1 MARRSILAKNSK
13 VNLTQREAR
22 VGGDF
27 DESWLKFKHLKRTI
41 DLADLFYKY
50 GKPSGVQIPN
60 RVEYVKNIA
69 RGVNLALTDKRS
81 TFTFV
86 NAFYSFRRFIAWCD
100 INNLEPFSREGYLGY
115 VGDDGKLKSLVEKNN
130 EPLPFLFDY
139 DDGDTLG
146 ISENYALNA
155 NGHIRKYLKLA
166 GVFNPIWDLGYE
178 SFSDKD
184 RTLTIPFSTDET
196 KTAIKRLSNV
206 FDAVFKAVKGYYLEY
221 GDSPPQCLTVDVPS
235 LGFVNFDGNVRQCE
249 SPINIIM
256 LSGYALFSYYTALNQ
271 GVILKAAHPVVI
283 DKRSY
288 KDKTIKIISLSLWKT
303 RAGKFVASEL
313 TDEVHDI
320 DENEFDVD
328 IEKKTGVNLV
338 EKLVELSDMYGTTA
352 KGKPLF
358 WNMKKN
364 GEIISFDVIWM
375 KFLSEK
381 LNIKAQDTTPCNHI
395 FAAALSLAT
404 QGSFLE
410 IGTKTND
417 EGEKFVSKKIIRLST
432 GKSYKE
438 VCSCAIALIS
448 SYNEPDSIYGA
459 RLPLTYTKTEGGFL
473 VGFKN
478 DSNRGSFF
486 IPAEYET
493 TIRNLE
499 SWASHFKGNEYLIP
513 LAEAQRGRQVYVWKN
528 PKLPP
533 SLHQTIKWLGI
544 GHGDYYLDLTSRRF
558 RAFTAEMLYSDEDMG
573 AEGSLI
579 LDNNLE
585 TFDVAYS
592 GGNPELNQLIL
603 SQALEVTSL
612 IFKGMDKEEAKERVR
627 KTLKRDVLAFD
638 KLMADKMH
646 FNQNGFACKGKPDID
661 KDMGTDL
668 HRSASKRAEKLGI
681 GEADTIPC
689 YQLDQC
695 CYCKNAKMADNEN
708 QIYKMISFVEILK
721 NKADQKPDDEE
732 TLLQKAR
739 YLMLLI
745 NENISQET
753 IKKAQK
759 RLLFEGLHPLV
770 RSMDVAELII

>member
-1 MARRSILAKNSK
+1 MARRSLLAKNSK

-22 VGGDF
+22 VRKDF

-41 DLADLFYKY
+41 NFSDLFYKY

-115 VGDDGKLKSLVEKNN
+115 VGDNGELKYLVKKNN
-130 EPLPFLFDY
+130 ESLPFLFDY
-139 DDGDTLG
+139 DDGDSLG
-146 ISENYALNA
+146 ISENYAFDA
-155 NGHIRKYLKLA
+155 NSHIRKYLKLA
-166 GVFNPIWDLGYE
+166 GVFNPIWDSEYE
-178 SFSDKD
+178 PFSDKG
-184 RTLTIPFSTDET
+184 RNLTIPFSTDET
-196 KTAIKRLSNV
+196 KTAIKRLSDV
-206 FDAVFKAVKGYYLEY
+206 FNAVFKAVKGHYLKY
-221 GDSPPQCLTVDVPS
+221 GGSPPQRLTVDVPS
-235 LGFVNFDGNVRQCE
+235 LGFINFDGNVRQCE

-271 GVILKAAHPVVI
+271 SVILKAAHPVVI

-288 KDKTIKIISLSLWKT
+288 KDKTIKMISLSLWKT
-303 RAGKFVASEL
+303 RAGKFVESEL
-313 TDEVHDI
+313 TDAVHDI

-328 IEKKTGVNLV
+328 IEKKTGVDFV
-338 EKLVELSDMYGTTA
+338 EKLVELSDMYSTTE

-364 GEIISFDVIWM
+364 GEVISFDVIWM

-395 FAAALSLAT
+395 FSEALSLAT
-404 QGSFLE
+404 QGSFLK
-410 IGTKTND
+410 ISTKKND
-417 EGEKFVSKKIIRLST
+417 EGEKFVSKKSISLST
-432 GKSYKE
+432 GKSNKE
-438 VCSCAIALIS
+438 ICSCAIALIS
-448 SYNEPDSIYGA
+448 SYNEPDLFYGA

-473 VGFKN
+473 VGFKKN
-478 DSNRGSFF
+478 SNRGSFF
-486 IPAEYET
+486 IPAEYEK

-499 SWASHFKGNEYLIP
+499 YWASSFKGNKYLLP

-544 GHGDYYLDLTSRRF
+544 RHGDYYLDLTSRRF
-558 RAFTAEMLYSDEDMG
+558 RAFTALMLYSDEDMG

-592 GGNPELNQLIL
+592 GGNPELNQLMF
-603 SQALEVTSL
+603 SQALEVASL

-627 KTLKRDVLAFD
+627 ETLKRDVLAFD
-638 KLMADKMH
+638 KLMADKMY

-681 GEADTIPC
+681 GDADTIPC

-695 CYCKNAKMADNEN
+695 CYCKNAKMADDEN
-708 QIYKMISFVEILK
+708 QIYKMISFIEILK
-721 NKADQKPDDEE
+721 NKADQKPNDEE

-753 IKKAQK
+753 IKKSQK
-759 RLLFEGLHPLV
+759 RILFEGLHPLV